1 MAYTKIHAIKAT
13 VDKAID
19 YICNPEKTDE
29 KMFVSSYACTP
40 ETAALDFKYTLD
52 HCRENSPNKAYH
64 LIQAFAPGEVSFEEA
79 HRIGKELANK
89 LLEGKYSYVVT
100 THIDK
105 GHVHNHIIF
114 CAADNIEHNKY
125 HDCKQSYY
133 RIRNLSDR
141 LCKEHNLSVII
152 PGAERGKKYKEC
164 QSDRNGSAWKTQIR
178 KDINFCIKSAST
190 YEEFLL
196 LMRAKGYEIKGE
208 TFEEGSAKYISFR
221 PLDKERFVRGSAKSL
236 GKEYTKE
243 RIKERIE
250 RKQERKAVIPKKDYS
265 ARRLIDT
272 SDEKL
277 QNSPGLQRWAAIE
290 NLKIAAQSYNEVGS
304 LAELEHHI
312 AVKTEAGKS
321 AKQSVVELEHHIKDL
336 AEIIK
341 YAEQYKANLSYHTA
355 YKKVK
360 NPDAYFRR
368 YESQIILYGGARRML
383 EQAGINLKGLNVD
396 KLRAEYQEL
405 MQQKKEITSTYKD
418 CEKEVRDL
426 NRKLENLNQYLGRT
440 QPDLAQ
446 EQQGKKDTPPSV
458 NVQKIMVRKAPLL

>member
-29 KMFVSSYACTP
+29 KMFVSSYACSP
-40 ETAALDFKYTLD
+40 EIAAYDFKYTLD

-64 LIQAFAPGEVSFEEA
+64 LIQAFAPGEVGFEEA
-79 HRIGKELANK
+79 HRIGKELADK

-114 CAADNIEHNKY
+114 CSADNIEHNKY

-133 RIRNLSDR
+133 HIRKLSDK

-152 PGAERGKKYKEC
+152 PGAQRGKKYKEW
-164 QSDRNGSAWKTQIR
+164 QSNQNGSAWKTQIR

-208 TFEEGSAKYISFR
+208 TFEEGAAKYISFR

-243 RIKERIE
+243 RIRERIE
-250 RKQERKAVIPKKDYS
+250 RKRERKAVIPKKDYS

-272 SDEKL
+272 SDEKF

-304 LAELEHHI
+304 LAELEHKI

-321 AKQSVVELEHHIKDL
+321 AKQSVVELEHRIKDL

-341 YAEQYKANLSYHTA
+341 YAHQYKDNRSYHIG
-355 YKKVK
+355 YKKAK
-360 NPDAYFRR
+360 NPDTYFRR

-383 EQAGINLKGLNVD
+383 EQADISLKGLNVD
-396 KLRAEYQEL
+396 KLKAEYQKLMKQKSEL
-405 MQQKKEITSTYKD
+405 TSTYKN
-418 CEKEVRDL
+418 CEKEVREL
-426 NRKLENLNQYLGRT
+426 KRKQENLNQYLGRT
-440 QPDLAQ
+440 QPDPAQ
-446 EQQGKKDTPPSV
+446 EQQEKSKNQT
-458 NVQKIMVRKAPLL
+458 L

>member
-19 YICNPEKTDE
+19 YICNPKKTDE
-29 KMFVSSYACTP
+29 KMFVSSYACSP
-40 ETAALDFKYTLD
+40 ETAAYDFKYTLD

-64 LIQAFAPGEVSFEEA
+64 LIQAFAPGEVGFEEA
-79 HRIGKELANK
+79 HRIGKELADK

-133 RIRNLSDR
+133 HIRKLSDE

-152 PGAERGKKYKEC
+152 PGTQRGRKYKEW
-164 QSDRNGSAWKTQIR
+164 QSDQNGSAWETQIR

-208 TFEEGSAKYISFR
+208 TFGEEAVKYISFR
-221 PLDKERFVRGSAKSL
+221 PLDKERFVRGSARSL

-243 RIKERIE
+243 RIRERIE
-250 RKQERKAVIPKKDYS
+250 KKWERKAVIPKKDYS
-265 ARRLIDT
+265 TRRLIDT
-272 SDEKL
+272 SDEKF
-277 QNSPGLQRWAAIE
+277 QNSPGLQQWAAIE
-290 NLKIAAQSYNEVGS
+290 NLKIAAQSYNEAGS
-304 LAELEHHI
+304 LSDLEHKI
-312 AVKTEAGKS
+312 TVKTEAGKS
-321 AKQSVVELEHHIKDL
+321 VKQSVVELEHRMKDL

-341 YAEQYKANLSYHTA
+341 YAEQYKDNRSYHIA
-355 YKKVK
+355 YKKAK

-368 YESQIILYGGARRML
+368 YESQIILYGGARRVL
-383 EQAGINLKGLNVD
+383 EQAGIKLKGLNVD
-396 KLRAEYQEL
+396 KLRAEYQSLET
-405 MQQKKEITSTYKD
+405 QKKELTATYKN

-426 NRKLENLNQYLGRT
+426 KRKQENLNQYLGRT
-440 QPDLAQ
+440 QTDPVQ
-446 EQQGKKDTPPSV
+446 EQFKKKNNP
-458 NVQKIMVRKAPLL
+458 IL

>member
-29 KMFVSSYACTP
+29 KMFVSSYACSP
-40 ETAALDFKYTLD
+40 ETAAYDFKYTLD

-64 LIQAFAPGEVSFEEA
+64 LIQAFAPGEVGFEEA
-79 HRIGKELANK
+79 HRIGKELADK

-114 CAADNIEHNKY
+114 CTADNIEHNKY

-133 RIRNLSDR
+133 HIRKLSDE
-141 LCKEHNLSVII
+141 LCREH
-152 PGAERGKKYKEC
+152 
-164 QSDRNGSAWKTQIR
+164 
-178 KDINFCIKSAST
+178 
-190 YEEFLL
+190 
-196 LMRAKGYEIKGE
+196 
-208 TFEEGSAKYISFR
+208 
-221 PLDKERFVRGSAKSL
+221 
-236 GKEYTKE
+236 
-243 RIKERIE
+243 IE
-250 RKQERKAVIPKKDYS
+250 RKRERKAVIPKKDYS

-272 SDEKL
+272 SDEKF

-304 LAELEHHI
+304 LAELEHKI

-321 AKQSVVELEHHIKDL
+321 AKQSVVELEHCIKDL

-341 YAEQYKANLSYHTA
+341 YTQQYKANRSYHIG
-355 YKKVK
+355 YKKAK

-396 KLRAEYQEL
+396 KLKAEYQEL
-405 MQQKKEITSTYKD
+405 MKQKSELTSTYKD
-418 CEKEVRDL
+418 CEKEVREL
-426 NRKLENLNQYLGRT
+426 KRKQENLNQYLGRT
-440 QPDLAQ
+440 QPDPAQ
-446 EQQGKKDTPPSV
+446 EQQEKKDTP
-458 NVQKIMVRKAPLL
+458 NL

>member
-29 KMFVSSYACTP
+29 KMFVSSYACSP
-40 ETAALDFKYTLD
+40 ETAAYDFKYTLD

-64 LIQAFAPGEVSFEEA
+64 LIQAFAPGEVGFEEA
-79 HRIGKELANK
+79 HHIGKELADK

-133 RIRNLSDR
+133 HIRKLSDE
-141 LCKEHNLSVII
+141 LCREH
-152 PGAERGKKYKEC
+152 
-164 QSDRNGSAWKTQIR
+164 
-178 KDINFCIKSAST
+178 
-190 YEEFLL
+190 
-196 LMRAKGYEIKGE
+196 
-208 TFEEGSAKYISFR
+208 
-221 PLDKERFVRGSAKSL
+221 
-236 GKEYTKE
+236 
-243 RIKERIE
+243 IE
-250 RKQERKAVIPKKDYS
+250 RKRERKAVIPKKDYS

-272 SDEKL
+272 SDEKF

-304 LAELEHHI
+304 LAELEHKI
-312 AVKTEAGKS
+312 AVKTKVGKS
-321 AKQSVVELEHHIKDL
+321 AKQSVVELEHRIKDL

-341 YAEQYKANLSYHTA
+341 YAQQYKDNRSYHIG
-355 YKKVK
+355 YKKAK

-396 KLRAEYQEL
+396 KLKAEYQEL
-405 MQQKKEITSTYKD
+405 MKQKSELTSTYKK
-418 CEKEVRDL
+418 CEKEVQSL
-426 NRKLENLNQYLGRT
+426 NRKLENLNQYLGQT
-440 QPDLAQ
+440 QPDFTS
-446 EQQGKKDTPPSV
+446 EQSRKKNNP
-458 NVQKIMVRKAPLL
+458 IL